1 MIMLGASFVLVPAAM
16 WPSIPLLVEKNRV
29 GTAFGLTTMIQ
40 NVGLAVFPVLNGFLR
55 DTTESYTASMVMFS
69 SLGLFGLLFALALLR
84 SDRRGGGVLEGKE
97 GR

>member
-1 MIMLGASFVLVPAAM
+1 M

-55 DTTESYTASMVMFS
+55 DTTENYHRHSMVMFS
-69 SLGLFGLLFALALLR
+69 SLGLFGLLFAFR
-84 SDRRGGGVLEGKE
+84 SCGRTGAGRGNHG
-97 GR
+97 